1 MLVGMQEYS
10 MEVEEIDLMYGI
22 YRIILMGLI
31 ILLIMAMRNIKREI
45 MGYMLY
51 HICLIM
57 HIHLI

>member
-1 MLVGMQEYS
+1 MQEYS